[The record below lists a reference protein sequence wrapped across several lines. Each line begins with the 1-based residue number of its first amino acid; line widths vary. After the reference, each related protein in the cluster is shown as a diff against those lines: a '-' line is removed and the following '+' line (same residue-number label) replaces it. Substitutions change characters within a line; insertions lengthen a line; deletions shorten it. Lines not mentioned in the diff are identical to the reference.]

1 MAASVTDAFRRC
13 RRDIA
18 AFARS
23 PDRVTLIEA
32 AGFLVLARVGLWTL
46 PFQFLSAGIERVPAR
61 ARSARIDHP
70 VDIGRVVDAVARRLP
85 MPMTCLV
92 QALAAKAMLRRR
104 GYQSTLRFG
113 VRTETIGRRRLRASL
128 RLDAHAWLVCDGQVV
143 VGRFDD
149 AEGYLTLE
157 PAVGEPTTAT

>member
-1 MAASVTDAFRRC
+1 MVASVTDAFRRC

-23 PDRVTLIEA
+23 ADRRMMIEA
-32 AGFLVLARVGLWTL
+32 AGFLVLVRIGLWTL
-46 PFQFLSAGIERVPAR
+46 PFHVLCAAIERVPAR
-61 ARSARIDHP
+61 TRFPRVESP
-70 VDIGRVVDAVARRLP
+70 VDTGRILDTVARRLP
-85 MPMTCLV
+85 LSMTCLV

-104 GYQSTLRFG
+104 GHQATLHFG
-113 VRTETIGRRRLRASL
+113 VRNGRDVTRA
-128 RLDAHAWLVCDGQVV
+128 LDAHAWLLCDGHVV

-157 PAVGEPTTAT
+157 PAVREPGNAT